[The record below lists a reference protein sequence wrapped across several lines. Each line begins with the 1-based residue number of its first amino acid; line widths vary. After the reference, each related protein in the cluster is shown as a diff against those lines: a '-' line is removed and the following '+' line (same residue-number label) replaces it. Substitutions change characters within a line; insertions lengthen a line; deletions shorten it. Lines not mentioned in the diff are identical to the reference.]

1 MVKQLVLGTILGGIV
16 LFIWSFIAWTFIPW
30 PGEPLLSFTNDEAV
44 VAAIKA
50 NAARSGNYLLPN
62 EVKRTAGM
70 TDEQYKAAQQAAMDK
85 MSRGPVIFAA
95 IRLEPFGSMFKA
107 LMIKFI
113 TQLVAA
119 LLASFLL
126 LQTNGLSYPARIVFV
141 TILGLIIFA
150 GANVDEWNW
159 WGFSNAYTAMQL
171 GVTVIGWFLAAFA
184 IAAFVRGKS
193 YVAAP

>member
-16 LFIWSFIAWTFIPW
+16 LFVWSFIAWTFVPW

-70 TDEQYKAAQQAAMDK
+70 TDEQYKAAQQAAMNK

-95 IRLEPFGSMFKA
+95 IRLEPFGSMVKP
-107 LMIKFI
+107 LVIKFI

-119 LLASFLL
+119 FLATFLL
-126 LQTNGLSYPARIVFV
+126 LQNNVLSEPAR
-141 TILGLIIFA
+141 
-150 GANVDEWNW
+150 
-159 WGFSNAYTAMQL
+159 Q
-171 GVTVIGWFLAAFA
+171 
-184 IAAFVRGKS
+184 
-193 YVAAP
+193 

>member
-16 LFIWSFIAWTFIPW
+16 LFVWSFIAWTFVPW

-70 TDEQYKAAQQAAMDK
+70 TDEQYKAAQQTAMDK

-95 IRLEPFGSMFKA
+95 IRLGPFGSMPKA
-107 LMIKFI
+107 FAIKFV

-126 LQTNGLSYPARIVFV
+126 LQTNGLSYAIRLLFV
-141 TILGLIIFA
+141 TILALIIF
-150 GANVDEWNW
+150 
-159 WGFSNAYTAMQL
+159 
-171 GVTVIGWFLAAFA
+171 
-184 IAAFVRGKS
+184 
-193 YVAAP
+193 